1 MVVQCLLAR
10 RSHLL
15 PWTDTFM
22 PHHALARCCGYT
34 HSCHHRCLHIH
45 APLIRARD
53 KEDGDCL
60 GSGDPRH
67 TPTLLSPAPVSLEEK
82 GFGATREGRLAKP
95 PSSGDDGRAVFR
107 GLGGSGGGWQL
118 GWGLGG
124 ALLGHHLDF
133 C

>member
-1 MVVQCLLAR
+1 
-10 RSHLL
+10 
-15 PWTDTFM
+15 
-22 PHHALARCCGYT
+22 
-34 HSCHHRCLHIH
+34 
-45 APLIRARD
+45 
-53 KEDGDCL
+53 
-60 GSGDPRH
+60 
-67 TPTLLSPAPVSLEEK
+67 VSLEEK

-118 GWGLGG
+118 GWGGGG